1 MMNDIDIKS
10 LWKGQ
15 QAPVADLSVIRKKIK
30 RFRLR
35 RIGEAYAVITLMI
48 LAIVFGAI
56 IWICWTPLLTVTK
69 MGIILLSIGFML
81 PALSYG
87 RLLRLYYRLKIDS
100 TNIDY
105 IDNLLRIKK
114 REYRQQHLILN
125 LYFFFLSIGFA
136 LYGYEYTFF
145 HSFYWG
151 IIAYSIL
158 LLWIALN
165 WFVLRPRIIRK
176 RKHKF
181 YDFMR
186 YIESH
191 REQLFE

>member
-87 RLLRLYYRLKIDS
+87 RLLRLYYGLKIDS
-100 TNIDY
+100 NNIDY

-114 REYRQQHLILN
+114 REYRQQHLILD
-125 LYFFFLSIGFA
+125 F
-136 LYGYEYTFF
+136 
-145 HSFYWG
+145 WG

-165 WFVLRPRIIRK
+165 WFVFRPRIIRK
-176 RKHKF
+176 RNHKF
-181 YDFMR
+181 YDFMK

-191 REQLFE
+191 REQLLE

>member
-87 RLLRLYYRLKIDS
+87 RLLRLYYGLKIDS
-100 TNIDY
+100 NNIDY

-114 REYRQQHLILN
+114 REYRQQHLILD

-136 LYGYEYTFF
+136 LYGY
-145 HSFYWG
+145 
-151 IIAYSIL
+151 SIL

-165 WFVLRPRIIRK
+165 WFVFRPRIIRK
-176 RKHKF
+176 RNHKF

-191 REQLFE
+191 REQLLE

>member
-1 MMNDIDIKS
+1 MNDIDIKS

-87 RLLRLYYRLKIDS
+87 RLLRLYYGLKIDS
-100 TNIDY
+100 NNIDY

-114 REYRQQHLILN
+114 REYRQQH
-125 LYFFFLSIGFA
+125 
-136 LYGYEYTFF
+136 
-145 HSFYWG
+145 FYSVAVDCSKLVCVPT
-151 IIAYSIL
+151 AYNKKTQSQ
-158 LLWIALN
+158 
-165 WFVLRPRIIRK
+165 VLRLYEVHRK
-176 RKHKF
+176 
-181 YDFMR
+181 
-186 YIESH
+186 S
-191 REQLFE
+191 